1 LSADSRKA
9 KEAESILERCF
20 WEHTEKGNSITSD
33 IQGAVLLK
41 GLKEAIDRLKPFFA
55 DEPSFVNPPKI
66 PEKIQW
72 VQPALVCEVAFAEA

>member
-1 LSADSRKA
+1 LGAYRKG
-9 KEAESILERCF
+9 KLHYFGHSGSGF
-20 WEHTEKGNSITSD
+20 TE
-33 IQGAVLLK
+33 K

-72 VQPALVCEVAFAEA
+72 VRPALACEVAFAEA